1 MERNEEQENEQSQ
14 RTHQKLESRSKI
26 ENVPDNDTVYDSIF
40 SAGGAYFNIS
50 DPVECVILSIL
61 VDTFIS
67 KISFPMQPGPE
78 IGSISDA

>member
-40 SAGGAYFNIS
+40 SAGNAYFNHG
-50 DPVECVILSIL
+50 DPFEHKGDYGGVVSGGRIY
-61 VDTFIS
+61 T
-67 KISFPMQPGPE
+67 G
-78 IGSISDA
+78 IGNNDL